1 MPRRKAIADDSTP
14 SFQLDA
20 SPPSSTK
27 KNKKERIME
36 AIRAAVGADKEWH
49 LETVDF
55 SDPNRPKTCLE
66 VDFPITHINEIA
78 QIEGNAGKPIYQ
90 MSKWWAR
97 RRSSVFRSMLLAAA
111 AKAPEGN
118 ESASG
123 LIWDAYYGN
132 HQKNEAFRKIKV
144 ADIFMG
150 GGTTLVEG
158 SRLGFELFGC
168 DLNPVAWFVVKN
180 EITPVDVDELKRLL
194 AEIEAEVKPYVMPY
208 FACDG
213 PGGEKGTWFKKQGEA
228 WESLPPDFDIFS
240 VPWQDRPQYRYEGPE
255 IIYTFWAK
263 HGPCS
268 AHGCGHRTPLMT
280 TPVIAIKELTV
291 PAWLDHE
298 CSGCGEKFDIERY
311 HARMAPDAPLCVAGT
326 ERAYVVLDERG
337 AYTCPHC
344 GKEFADRAALTTG
357 TSVELG
363 GKADK
368 KKISLTLLMHPQWLA
383 GCAATDE
390 EGRPFGGSATD
401 DVESTARWYR
411 ERAKTLRLLE
421 VRGTL
426 PEKVRCPETGV
437 EFFTDRRGGN
447 VPGNGKFRCAEPSCG
462 RQQDSLDSIKTIN
475 KTGPK
480 TPFVIQ
486 GYSSARDES
495 GNPYGGRF
503 FSAAKVTNSYEL
515 AISEWEDRKNSDL
528 SSFWPRSE
536 LPFGFMT
543 HMNNGGV
550 PNHGYTHWWK
560 MFNSVQM
567 LIHAQFLKSIQK
579 WLQKGQHEAEAEAVL
594 GAFQQNLRNQN
605 LFTIWN
611 VTADKLE
618 PMFSNSNYHPKATT
632 VENNVFNSLG
642 RGNWASCVEGVVE
655 GLTWAQ
661 RPWDTVSVEM
671 LRKGQSINEDDL
683 PKGRGERASLRD
695 RCLPTVTV
703 SNQSSTE
710 LVQFADASLDL
721 VITDPPFGG
730 LLHYSELSDFFYVWL
745 RLALKESY
753 PEQFGPEYVP
763 KALEAVANKARQGS
777 AAEADAFYQRI
788 LTDCWREAH
797 RVLKPGG
804 ILAFTFHHSE
814 DEPWVAVLESL
825 FDAGFY
831 LEATYPIRSDETK
844 GEGSKPGTFGSQQ
857 IEYDIIHVC
866 RKRTEAPQP
875 VSWARLRRRIA
886 GDVAQLAEMLTHHRE
901 EGLPE
906 ADLKVIRRGK
916 ALEYFSKH
924 YGQVF
929 VEEGRLIDLKSA
941 LAGINQLLDDEHTA
955 PADVPPVNAEALTR
969 QFLRLF
975 LKKGDVKRD
984 EMQKTLRGTGIGPA
998 DFERKGWCKEEK
1010 KVFYLVSPLDW
1021 AKQFKGVNR
1030 KSLARDLDQALF
1042 LIGASYDHSG
1052 IRVDDTLGSTNFR
1065 HHPAI
1070 PDLLEWFTRH
1080 APHEDYTFKSAAAR
1094 ALSLYKG
1101 WMEKNKPEVQSVQR
1115 EFDFIEDLAA

>member
-1 MPRRKAIADDSTP
+1 MD
-14 SFQLDA
+14 
-20 SPPSSTK
+20 
-27 KNKKERIME
+27 
-36 AIRAAVGADKEWH
+36 AIRAAVGADREWY

-111 AKAPEGN
+111 TKAPEGN

-123 LIWDAYYGN
+123 IIWDAYYGN
-132 HQKNEAFRKIKV
+132 HQKNEAFRKLKV

-180 EITPVDVDELKRLL
+180 EITPVDLDELKRLF

-213 PGGEKGTWFKKQGEA
+213 PGGEKGVWLKKKGED
-228 WESLPPDFDIFS
+228 WERLPAGFDIFA

-291 PAWLDHE
+291 PAWLDHQ
-298 CSGCGEKFDIERY
+298 CPDCGEKFDIERF
-311 HARMAPDAPLCVAGT
+311 HARMAPDAALCVAKT
-326 ERAYVVLDERG
+326 ERPYVVMDERG
-337 AYTCPHC
+337 AYACPHC
-344 GKEFADRAALTTG
+344 SKNFADRAAVTTG

-363 GKADK
+363 GKAGK

-383 GCAATDE
+383 GCGPTDE
-390 EGRPFGGSATD
+390 EGKPFGGSASD
-401 DVESTARWYR
+401 DVESSVRWYR

-426 PEKVRCPETGV
+426 PDKVQCPETGV
-437 EFFTDRRGGN
+437 EFFTDERGGTI
-447 VPGNGKFRCAEPSCG
+447 PASGKFRCAEPSCG
-462 RQQDSLDSIKTIN
+462 RQQKTVESFEATG
-475 KTGPK
+475 KTGPIS
-480 TPFVIQ
+480 PFVHQ
-486 GYSSARDES
+486 GHSKALGET
-495 GNPYGGRF
+495 GNSYGGRF
-503 FSAAKVTNSYEL
+503 FAASTVESRYESAL
-515 AISEWEDRKNSDL
+515 REWEERKNSDL
-528 SSFWPRSE
+528 LAYWPHSE
-536 LPFGFMT
+536 IAFSHMT
-543 HMNNGGV
+543 HQRQ
-550 PNHGYTHWWK
+550 PLPQHGYTHWWH
-560 MFNSVQM
+560 MFNSVQLLLLSQLLRAITQRIGGPESQIPAALNM
-567 LIHAQFLKSIQK
+567 L
-579 WLQKGQHEAEAEAVL
+579 G
-594 GAFQQNLRNQN
+594 GFQQYLNLNNIFCHYDRLRDTTSQ
-605 LFTIWN
+605 LFAN
-611 VTADKLE
+611 NN
-618 PMFSNSNYHPKATT
+618 FHPKLTS
-632 VENNVFNSLG
+632 VENNFTAPLG
-642 RGNWASCVEGVVE
+642 RGNWSASADNVTDGLVWCTQPWETINLTTVRKLLGTSEVETLNGKSE
-655 GLTWAQ
+655 
-661 RPWDTVSVEM
+661 
-671 LRKGQSINEDDL
+671 KIF
-683 PKGRGERASLRD
+683 LRD

-703 SNQSSTE
+703 GNQSSTE
-710 LVQFADASLDL
+710 LKQFSDGTFDL

-745 RLALKESY
+745 RLALKDKY
-753 PEQFGPEYVP
+753 PQQFGPEYVP

-777 AAEADAFYQRI
+777 DAEANAFYQRI
-788 LTDCWREAH
+788 LTDCWLEAH

-844 GEGSKPGTFGSQQ
+844 GEGQFGSKQ

-866 RKRTEAPQP
+866 RKRVEMPQP

-886 GDVAQLAEMLTHHRE
+886 ADVQQLANVLTHHRA

-924 YGQVF
+924 YGEVY
-929 VEEGRLIDLKSA
+929 VEEGRPIDLRSA
-941 LAGINQLLDDEHTA
+941 LAGINQLLDDEHT
-955 PADVPPVNAEALTR
+955 PAAETPPVIAEALTR
-969 QFLRLF
+969 QFLRMF
-975 LKKGDVKRD
+975 LRTAQVPRDV
-984 EMQKTLRGTGIGPA
+984 MQKTLRGTGIGPA
-998 DFERKGWCKEEK
+998 DFEKKGWCKEEK
-1010 KVFYLVSPLDW
+1010 KCFNLVNPLDW
-1021 AKQFKGVNR
+1021 ARQFKGVNR
-1030 KSLARDLDQALF
+1030 KVLSRDLDQTLF
-1042 LIGASYDHSG
+1042 LIGACFPESG
-1052 IRVDDTLGSTNFR
+1052 IRVADTLGSSTFR

-1070 PDLLEWFTRH
+1070 PELLEWFTRH
-1080 APHEDYTFKSAAAR
+1080 GPEFTFKAAATR
-1094 ALSLYKG
+1094 ALTLYQE
-1101 WMEKNKPEVQSVQR
+1101 WMERNKPTVQAVQQ
-1115 EFDFIEDLAA
+1115 EFDFDMAA

>member
-1 MPRRKAIADDSTP
+1 MPRRKANTADDSTP
-14 SFQLDA
+14 SFALDA
-20 SPPSSTK
+20 APDTK
-27 KNKKERIME
+27 RKPKKERLMD
-36 AIRAAVGADKEWH
+36 AIRMAVNADMEWQ
-49 LETVDF
+49 LESVDF
-55 SDPNRPKTCLE
+55 ADPNRPLTCLE

-111 AKAPEGN
+111 TKAPEGN

-123 LIWDAYYGN
+123 LIWNAYYGN
-132 HQKNEAFRKIKV
+132 HQKNESFRNLKV

-158 SRLGFELFGC
+158 SRLGFDLFGC

-180 EITPVDVDELKRLL
+180 EITPVDLDELKRLL
-194 AEIEAEVKPYVMPY
+194 AVIEAELKPYVMPY

-213 PGGEKGTWFKKQGEA
+213 PGGEKGVWFKKQGDD
-228 WESLPPDFDIFS
+228 WQRLPSTFDIFT
-240 VPWQDRPQYRYEGPE
+240 VPWQERPLYRYEGPE

-280 TPVIAIKELTV
+280 TPVVAIKELSV

-298 CSGCGEKFDIERY
+298 CPECGEKFDIERY
-311 HARMAPDAPLCVAGT
+311 PARMAPDAPLFVANT
-326 ERAYVVLDERG
+326 ERPHIVLDVRG
-337 AYTCPHC
+337 AYACPHC
-344 GKEFADRAALTTG
+344 HKEFADRAARTTG
-357 TSVELG
+357 NSVALG
-363 GKADK
+363 GKAK
-368 KKISLTLLMHPQWLA
+368 NKKIPLTLLMHPQWLA
-383 GCAATDE
+383 GCAARNE
-390 EGRPFGGSATD
+390 EGKPFGGSATD
-401 DVESTARWYR
+401 DVESTSRWYR
-411 ERAKTLRLLE
+411 ERAKSIRVLE

-426 PEKVRCPETGV
+426 PEKVTCPETGV
-437 EFFTDRRGGN
+437 DFFTDERGGN
-447 VPGNGKFRCAEPSCG
+447 IAGSGKFRCAESSCG
-462 RQQDSLDSIKTIN
+462 RQQQTVDSFEATG
-475 KTGPK
+475 KTGPIA
-480 TPFVIQ
+480 PFVLQ
-486 GYSSARDES
+486 GYSHALNES

-503 FSAAKVTNSYEL
+503 FQIATMSSRYEAAH
-515 AISEWEDRKNSDL
+515 SEWEERKNADL
-528 SSFWPRSE
+528 SGCWPESE
-536 LPFGFMT
+536 IEFSHMT
-543 HMNNGGV
+543 HQRQ
-550 PNHGYTHWWK
+550 PLPQHGYTHWWK

-567 LIHAQFLKSIQK
+567 LIHSQLLKLLSER
-579 WLQKGQHEAEAEAVL
+579 LQAGQHEAEVEAVL
-594 GAFQQNLRNQN
+594 GAFQQYLRNQN
-605 LFTIWN
+605 LFSIWN
-611 VTADKLE
+611 PQRDTPE
-618 PMFSNSNYHPKATT
+618 PMFSNNNFHPKATMM
-632 VENNVFNSLG
+632 ENNLFNTLG
-642 RGNWASCVEGVVE
+642 RGNWTSCVEGVAE

-661 RPWDTVSVEM
+661 QPWETVSVEM
-671 LRKGQSINEDDL
+671 LRKHQSISEDDL
-683 PKGRGERASLRD
+683 PKGRSEKATLRD
-695 RCLPTVTV
+695 KCLPTVTV
-703 SNQSSTE
+703 GNQSSTA
-710 LVQFADASLDL
+710 LAQFSDASLDL

-745 RLALKESY
+745 RLALKDKY
-753 PEQFGPEYVP
+753 PQQFGPEYVP

-777 AAEADAFYQRI
+777 DAEANAFYQRI

-797 RVLKPGG
+797 RLLKPGG

-844 GEGSKPGTFGSQQ
+844 GEGQFGSKQ

-886 GDVAQLAEMLTHHRE
+886 GDVAQLSKVLTHHRE

-916 ALEYFSKH
+916 ALEYFSRH
-924 YGQVF
+924 YGKVF
-929 VEEGRLIDLKSA
+929 VEEDRAIDLRSA

-955 PADVPPVNAEALTR
+955 PAEVPPVTAEALTR

-975 LKKGDVKRD
+975 LRTAEVKRD

-998 DFERKGWCKEEK
+998 DFEKKGWCKDEK
-1010 KVFYLVSPLDW
+1010 KIFHLVNPLEW
-1021 AKQFKGVNR
+1021 ARQFKGVNR
-1030 KSLARDLDQALF
+1030 KVLSRDLDQTFF
-1042 LIGASYDHSG
+1042 LIGACYPESG
-1052 IRVDDTLGSTNFR
+1052 IRVSDTLGSATFR

-1080 APHEDYTFKSAAAR
+1080 GPDFTFKAAAAR
-1094 ALSLYKG
+1094 ALTLYQE
-1101 WMEKNKPEVQSVQR
+1101 WMERNKPTVQAVQQ
-1115 EFDFIEDLAA
+1115 EFDFDMAA

>member
-27 KNKKERIME
+27 KNKKERMME

-66 VDFPITHINEIA
+66 VDFPITHINELA
-78 QIEGNAGKPIYQ
+78 KPEMSSGAARKPIYTMQ
-90 MSKWWAR
+90 KWWAR
-97 RRSSVFRSMLLAAA
+97 RSSAVFRSMLLAAA
-111 AKAPEGN
+111 SKAPEGN

-132 HQKNEAFRKIKV
+132 HQKNEVFRKIRV
-144 ADIFMG
+144 VDIFMG

-240 VPWQDRPQYRYEGPE
+240 IPWQDRPQYRYEGPE

-280 TPVIAIKELTV
+280 TPVIAVKELTV

-298 CSGCGEKFDIERY
+298 CTSCGEKFDIERY
-311 HARMAPDAPLCVAGT
+311 HARMAPDSPLCVADT
-326 ERAYVVLDERG
+326 ERPYVVLDERG

-383 GCAATDE
+383 GCSATDE

-401 DVESTARWYR
+401 DVESTARWYQ

-437 EFFTDRRGGN
+437 EFFTDERGGN
-447 VPGNGKFRCAEPSCG
+447 IPASGKFKCAEPSCG
-462 RQQDSLDSIKTIN
+462 RQQQSVESIGATN
-475 KTGPK
+475 KTAPIS
-480 TPFVIQ
+480 PMVLQ
-486 GYSSARDES
+486 CYSQALYDSN
-495 GNPYGGRF
+495 NPYGGRF
-503 FSAAKVTNSYEL
+503 FAVPDDTRRYAFAKQ
-515 AISEWEDRKNSDL
+515 EWESRKAEDL
-528 SSFWPRSE
+528 NSFWPQSRIE
-536 LPFGFMT
+536 FGHMT
-543 HMNNGGV
+543 HQRQ
-550 PNHGYTHWWK
+550 PLPDHGYDYWWK
-560 MFNSVQM
+560 MFEAVQ
-567 LIHAQFLKSIQK
+567 LLVHSQFIAASARRIAAQGAESNLSEFTLAP
-579 WLQKGQHEAEAEAVL
+579 LHRYLQHENVLCYWDEQQDCLAPVL
-594 GAFQQNLRNQN
+594 GSPNF
-605 LFTIWN
+605 
-611 VTADKLE
+611 
-618 PMFSNSNYHPKATT
+618 HPKSTIIQGT
-632 VENNVFNSLG
+632 PFFKMG
-642 RGNWASCVEGVVE
+642 RGNYRSSVESLIDGLEFRAS
-655 GLTWAQ
+655 
-661 RPWDTVSVEM
+661 PWESVSVED
-671 LRKGQSINEDDL
+671 LRKANALNECDL
-683 PKGRGERASLRD
+683 PKGKTEKMPVRD
-695 RCLPTVTV
+695 RSLPTVSV
-703 SNQSSTE
+703 GNHSSTE
-710 LVQFADASLDL
+710 LRQFQAGEVDL

-745 RLALKESY
+745 RLALKDKY
-753 PEQFGPEYVP
+753 PQQFGPEYVP
-763 KALEAVANKARQGS
+763 KALEAVANKARHGS
-777 AAEADAFYQRI
+777 DAEGNTFYQRI
-788 LTDCWREAH
+788 LTNCWREAH

-844 GEGSKPGTFGSQQ
+844 GDGQFGSKQ

-955 PADVPPVNAEALTR
+955 PAEVPPVTAEALTR

-975 LKKGDVKRD
+975 LKKGEVKRD

-998 DFERKGWCKEEK
+998 DFERKGWCKEER
-1010 KVFYLVSPLDW
+1010 KVFCLVNPLDW
-1021 AKQFKGVNR
+1021 AKQFKGVSR